1 MFEGQSARSDEE
13 MKAMLQNSME
23 ARERAEGE
31 KEVSAGLFIHELA
44 TLVSLSDYFYYN
56 TFHIFLT

>member
-1 MFEGQSARSDEE
+1 MFEGQCARSDEE

-44 TLVSLSDYFYYN
+44 TLVPY
-56 TFHIFLT
+56 TCM